1 MISSVFGPEIELVK
15 NLKVVA
21 MTLLMAAPIVAFA
34 QDEQH
39 PAISS
44 KYLLDV
50 GVFFPEKTVNFGA
63 GVRVPGNGGIDFG
76 SEFGLDKTDD
86 LFAIDLTW
94 RFGEKWS
101 LAAQHFRASGG
112 RQAVLEEDIEWNNV
126 VFGAGSSVEAGSKF
140 SVYRLFA
147 GRSFGN
153 DERSDYGVGAGL
165 HWLEVSA
172 SISGNIF
179 VNNNVAFTREAVS
192 AAAPLPNIGAWYYY
206 SFSPRWAFK
215 ARGDWFSASIDEY
228 DGSLVNLQVAI
239 NYAWFRNGGIGLAYN
254 YLEFDAGVD
263 NSTWQGNVDLVYE
276 GPFAFV
282 SIYW

>member
-1 MISSVFGPEIELVK
+1 MKSLIVATLSVLI
-15 NLKVVA
+15 
-21 MTLLMAAPIVAFA
+21 AAPYMAFA
-34 QDEQH
+34 QAERH
-39 PAISS
+39 PSIES

-50 GVFFPEKTVNFGA
+50 GVFFPERTVSLGA
-63 GVRVPGNGGIDFG
+63 GVSLPGDGRIDFG
-76 SEFGLDKTDD
+76 SEFGLNKTDE
-86 LFAIDLTW
+86 LFAVDLTW

-112 RQAVLEEDIEWNNV
+112 REAVLENDIEWNNV
-126 VFGAGSSVEAGSKF
+126 VFSAGSSVKGSTEF
-140 SVYRLFA
+140 SMYRLFA

-192 AAAPLPNIGAWYYY
+192 AAAPLPNIGAWYHY

-263 NSTWQGNVDLVYE
+263 SSTWQGNVDLVYE

-282 SIYW
+282 SLYW